1 MTNLKPFN
9 LKKALAGEKVVTKSG
24 YPVVAIFCD
33 KIIIEKKDIEYCRPV
48 IFIYKTNEKY
58 YSMIATMSGH
68 SENSHHDLFLLP
80 TVKTYWVNVYKN
92 PDCNEFITGNVF
104 HSEAEA
110 IYNATSEY
118 KSKKGKYIKTISFDL
133 EEEE

>member
-9 LKKALAGEKVVTKSG
+9 LEKALAGERVVTRDGKKVTELLGFGNASNPIVCYYAEIDLYTTHNLSG
-24 YPVVAIFCD
+24 RHPD
-33 KIIIEKKDIEYCRPV
+33 DREL
-48 IFIYKTNEKY
+48 
-58 YSMIATMSGH
+58 
-68 SENSHHDLFLLP
+68 DLFMAP
-80 TVKTYWVNVYKN
+80 KVTTYWANVYKN

-110 IYNATSEY
+110 MYNATSEY

-133 EEEE
+133 EDEE